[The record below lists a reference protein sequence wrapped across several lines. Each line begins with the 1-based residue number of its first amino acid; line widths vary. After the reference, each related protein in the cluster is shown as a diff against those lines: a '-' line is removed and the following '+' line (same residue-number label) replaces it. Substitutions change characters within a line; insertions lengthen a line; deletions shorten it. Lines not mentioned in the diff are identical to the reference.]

1 MDLKLI
7 CGASATN
14 ASTTEAATDSQPT
27 QSTSLP
33 PSEFG
38 NDNNVIAPTSA
49 SQSHSHLQQFP
60 SQQLTAVAVT
70 SQPSSSSRSST
81 PSASPPQSHLQQGQL
96 LTPPHNKD
104 ENSLITPATPLSAVF
119 PAPPQSH
126 NHQHQNHLH
135 SSSSSPPSSPSPSS
149 PSPSPS
155 PDICHREMNY
165 NHPDG
170 NNINTYNNNNQDY
183 LNNSMWQMS
192 LNNLKNLEGH
202 ISDLINK
209 TFEVLYALNAL
220 KDETIRKGPKRLAPP
235 GRCHSCNIQETPEWR
250 RGPDGARTLCNAC
263 GLHFAKLT
271 RKRSQAAI
279 LEHQR
284 FQEYYT
290 QEQIHPHHPHHPHH
304 PYHLQQQHYLLQ
316 NQYQPPQQQQQQQQ

>member
-7 CGASATN
+7 CQESATN
-14 ASTTEAATDSQPT
+14 ASTTEAATVTSMTINSKNKAIDLKIDNDNSQQT
-27 QSTSLP
+27 QSLP

-38 NDNNVIAPTSA
+38 NDNNAIAPTST
-49 SQSHSHLQQFP
+49 SQSHSQLQQFP

-81 PSASPPQSHLQQGQL
+81 PSAPPPQSHLQQGQL
-96 LTPPHNKD
+96 LTPPYNK
-104 ENSLITPATPLSAVF
+104 
-119 PAPPQSH
+119 
-126 NHQHQNHLH
+126 
-135 SSSSSPPSSPSPSS
+135 
-149 PSPSPS
+149 
-155 PDICHREMNY
+155 
-165 NHPDG
+165 
-170 NNINTYNNNNQDY
+170 
-183 LNNSMWQMS
+183 
-192 LNNLKNLEGH
+192 EGH

-271 RKRSQAAI
+271 RKRSQAAM

-290 QEQIHPHHPHHPHH
+290 R
-304 PYHLQQQHYLLQ
+304 
-316 NQYQPPQQQQQQQQ
+316 